1 MDPLML
7 QPTWTTVMAIDLC
20 DGRKYF
26 VELQSFAHRT
36 TGYGNIQGGAIDG
49 SSHASA
55 NLDNKDGL
63 ICVMTG
69 NILWAVVF
77 FSSDY
82 MYGYYQQVGRACDVH
97 RGILVITQQMWI
109 LHFCYSRHV
118 CQTASCEVAATYCLC
133 TACMLVQKQLHIA
146 IKAAFWYQQIAS
158 YQQMAS

>member
-55 NLDNKDGL
+55 NLDNRDGL
-63 ICVMTG
+63 ICVMAG
-69 NILWAVVF
+69 SILW
-77 FSSDY
+77 SYSLLLI
-82 MYGYYQQVGRACDVH
+82 GLQVMTTSREG
-97 RGILVITQQMWI
+97 LQMDP
-109 LHFCYSRHV
+109 L
-118 CQTASCEVAATYCLC
+118 
-133 TACMLVQKQLHIA
+133 MLQPT
-146 IKAAFWYQQIAS
+146 WTTR
-158 YQQMAS
+158 MA